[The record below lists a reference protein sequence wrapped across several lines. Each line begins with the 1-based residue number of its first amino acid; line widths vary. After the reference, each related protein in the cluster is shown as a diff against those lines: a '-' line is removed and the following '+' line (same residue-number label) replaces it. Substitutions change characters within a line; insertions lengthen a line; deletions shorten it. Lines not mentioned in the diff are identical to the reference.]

1 MIDKFCTRVI
11 RKQQCLSSVR
21 RFATFMERNREEN
34 MKLHT
39 GDIGKFRRVFNR
51 RDMLLYADLIG
62 DTTPLYVNK
71 ARVQNEGF
79 QQSQHVSVP
88 PRDHMP
94 DGDLMVNSTFVS
106 TVFASAVGTNLPGAV
121 FVSQHL
127 NWRGPVYDG
136 DEVEAEVVVR
146 QVAGTKVTAE
156 LTAWVTHGD
165 QRTVCDGTVT
175 FAITGKTNKVTE
187 GALMQNSW

>member
-1 MIDKFCTRVI
+1 MIDKFVQKAL
-11 RKQQCLSSVR
+11 RKQQWLPAAR
-21 RFATFMERNREEN
+21 RFATFMERNREEK
-34 MKLHT
+34 MKLMP
-39 GDIGKFRRVFNR
+39 GDMGKFRRVFNR

-62 DTTPLYVNK
+62 DTTPLYVNRQ
-71 ARVQNEGF
+71 RVQNEGF

-146 QVAGTKVTAE
+146 QVVGTKVTAD
-156 LTAWVTHGD
+156 LTAWVVHGD
-165 QRTVCDGTVT
+165 QRVVCDGTVT
-175 FAITGKTNKVTE
+175 FAITGQTNKVTE
-187 GALMQNSW
+187 GALFQNSW

>member
-11 RKQQCLSSVR
+11 RKQQCLRSCR
-21 RFATFMERNREEN
+21 RFATFMERNQEPIL
-34 MKLHT
+34 KLQP
-39 GDIGKFRRVFNR
+39 GDMGKFRRVFNR

-62 DTTPLYVNK
+62 DTTPLYVNR
-71 ARVQNEGF
+71 AGAETEGF
-79 QQSQHVSVP
+79 QQAKHVSVP

-121 FVSQHL
+121 FVSQSL

-146 QVAGTKVTAE
+146 MVVGTKVTAD
-156 LTAWVTHGD
+156 LCAWVTHGD
-165 QRTVCDGTVT
+165 QRVVCDGTVT
-175 FAITGKTNKVTE
+175 YAITGKTNKVTE

>member
-1 MIDKFCTRVI
+1 MIEKFIQRAVQ
-11 RKQQCLSSVR
+11 KQQWLPSVR

-34 MKLHT
+34 MKLYT
-39 GDIGKFRRVFNR
+39 GDIGTFRRVFNR

-121 FVSQHL
+121 FVSQSL

-146 QVAGTKVTAE
+146 MVVGTKVTAD

-165 QRTVCDGTVT
+165 QRVVADGTVT
-175 FAITGKTNKVTE
+175 FAITGSTNKVTQE
-187 GALMQNSW
+187 KLMQNSW